1 MHKKYAAHHRPFRWS
16 LALVIA
22 LCGLCLLLEAS
33 GAPGQQPAQQPARD
47 GLIAVTMPG
56 GTVIMAEL
64 ATTAEERARG
74 LMFRPTLEQNRGM
87 LFTFAE
93 PQQWSF
99 WMKNT
104 RIPLDIIWMDGRK
117 KIVHIARRVPTCS
130 RTDDGC
136 PQYQPNENALYV
148 LELAAGSADAF
159 KLERGALLR
168 FTLPFDP
175 RGPRPSRKP

>member
-1 MHKKYAAHHRPFRWS
+1 MLTGLNACHRIS
-16 LALVIA
+16 LERIGSVAA
-22 LCGLCLLLEAS
+22 LCGLAVLLQAS
-33 GAPGQQPAQQPARD
+33 AAPAQHTADP
-47 GLIAVTMPG
+47 GLIAVTMPQ

-93 PQQWSF
+93 PQLWSF

-117 KIVHIARRVPTCS
+117 KIVHIERGVPTCS

-148 LELAAGSADAF
+148 LELAAGSADAL
-159 KLERGALLR
+159 KLERGATLR
-168 FTLPFDP
+168 FRLPSDP
-175 RGPRPSRKP
+175 PAKKPARKP

>member
-1 MHKKYAAHHRPFRWS
+1 MSNGSSMHHGTCLRQLGRAA
-16 LALVIA
+16 I
-22 LCGLCLLLEAS
+22 LCGLVVGLL
-33 GAPGQQPAQQPARD
+33 APAGLAQRPAAG
-47 GLIAVTMPG
+47 GLISVTMPQ

-64 ATTAEERARG
+64 ADTVEQRARG
-74 LMFRPTLEQNRGM
+74 LMFRPSLEKNRGM

-104 RIPLDIIWMDGRK
+104 RISLDIIWMDGNK
-117 KIVHIARRVPTCS
+117 KIVHIERSVPTCS

-148 LELAAGSADAF
+148 LELASGSAEALQLD
-159 KLERGALLR
+159 RGATLR
-168 FTLPFDP
+168 FQLPPDLP
-175 RGPRPSRKP
+175 AKQPSRRP

>member
-1 MHKKYAAHHRPFRWS
+1 MFRGRMTARRRPVRRLGYITAICS
-16 LALVIA
+16 LVVSLQA
-22 LCGLCLLLEAS
+22 
-33 GAPGQQPAQQPARD
+33 APGLAQRPAD
-47 GLIAVTMPG
+47 GGLVAVTTPQG
-56 GTVIMAEL
+56 SVIMAEL
-64 ATTAEERARG
+64 ADTIEERARG
-74 LMFRPTLEQNRGM
+74 LMFRPSLEKNRGM

-104 RIPLDIIWMDGRK
+104 RIALDIIWMDGNR
-117 KIVHIARRVPTCS
+117 KIVHIERNVPTCS

-159 KLERGALLR
+159 TLQRGAALR
-168 FTLPFDP
+168 FQLPSDSP
-175 RGPRPSRKP
+175 AKRPSRRP

>member
-1 MHKKYAAHHRPFRWS
+1 MPNGWAMHHRTGLRRLGS
-16 LALVIA
+16 MAVV
-22 LCGLCLLLEAS
+22 CGLVVSLQ
-33 GAPGQQPAQQPARD
+33 APAGLAQRPAD
-47 GLIAVTMPG
+47 GGLIAVTMPQ

-64 ATTAEERARG
+64 AHTVEERARG
-74 LMFRPTLEQNRGM
+74 LMFRPSLDNNRGM

-104 RIPLDIIWMDGRK
+104 RIALDIIWMDGHK
-117 KIVHIARRVPTCS
+117 KIVHIERHVPTCS

-148 LELAAGSADAF
+148 LELAAGSAEAL
-159 KLERGALLR
+159 KLERGAMLR
-168 FTLPFDP
+168 FQLPLDSP
-175 RGPRPSRKP
+175 ARKPSRRP